1 MEKKFENVD
10 AQETFTRSLLLR
22 GLRSAWKHHEEE
34 QTLAEAPMKKNEPK
48 MKSKQDFDMK

>member
-1 MEKKFENVD
+1 MEKKFENGD

-34 QTLAEAPMKKNEPK
+34 QTLTEAPMKKNEPK
-48 MKSKQDFDMK
+48 RESKQDFDMK